1 MNIKKNIILFFIV
14 LLFSIVQQSNG
25 LAQSIESVSKL
36 TLEQCIDLTL
46 KNNLS
51 RNTFE
56 YSEKIAS
63 TKLKQ
68 AQSGYYPS
76 VDLTAAYNR
85 IDQDPNFVMPE
96 SKIQI
101 PVINLGN
108 FSIPSL
114 TMPIPQQDVKLA
126 DKQNIYADL
135 SIVLPL
141 FTGGKITSYVE
152 QAEAGIAIAKND
164 SRINEDQ
171 IIYDTKKLYYSVLL
185 ATSLEVIA
193 RETYERL
200 STTLSVTESLY
211 QNGSGRVTKTD
222 YLKNKIM
229 VDAVKTML
237 EQITGEKKS
246 AVIALIN
253 AMGLDWQTN
262 FEPADST
269 IPFSMN
275 NTELVNYMDYMYNNN
290 PLFAKIN
297 NAMNVYNS
305 KIDEAKSDYY
315 PSVALIGGYHKFFS
329 GYDYGVV
336 TPQNQNVWMVGLGMK
351 LNIFNGWRTSAF
363 VEENKLEHDK
373 LSNQKEYLKKGL
385 TTKLQYIYE
394 KIKTAE
400 LKQAS
405 SLEALNSAVEN
416 RELIEKAYFNDI
428 MELEDLLQAQL
439 TEAFL
444 KAQYH
449 MTLFEHADFTAQLEN
464 LISKSR

>member
-171 IIYDTKKLYYSVLL
+171 IIYATKKLYYSVLL

>member
-56 YSEKIAS
+56 YSEKIAG

-101 PVINLGN
+101 PAINLGN

-185 ATSLEVIA
+185 ATSLEDIA

-200 STTLSVTESLY
+200 ATTLSVTESLY

-464 LISKSR
+464 LISKNR

>member
-101 PVINLGN
+101 PAINLGN

-185 ATSLEVIA
+185 ATSLEDIA

-200 STTLSVTESLY
+200 ATTLSVTESLY